1 MSVFGRRALSLIA
14 ALGCAAAACQLRRP
28 DIAPTRMIEPQLID
42 PAPAE
47 RRDGGAVSIRLLPT
61 TARTHIGRR
70 LLLRE
75 PDGELV
81 EDPVWRWSSAPDRYL
96 DSALRLALQ
105 ASTHLRS
112 VDSGTAPA
120 MAVTLIAWHVEAA
133 GTARLTGA
141 LELVVTAADRGTVT
155 QLVRD
160 AEPVSAERPGD
171 LAVGGGR
178 LLGRLAAECLTRVQ
192 RALH

>member
-1 MSVFGRRALSLIA
+1 
-14 ALGCAAAACQLRRP
+14 
-28 DIAPTRMIEPQLID
+28 
-42 PAPAE
+42 
-47 RRDGGAVSIRLLPT
+47 
-61 TARTHIGRR
+61 